1 MTHLRSD
8 YRFGIDVRV
17 RWQECD
23 AQGIAFNGSYLG
35 WLEIA
40 QAEYFRNL
48 GFSIYRVAAAGYFDS
63 AVAKVTIEYK
73 APVRVD
79 EMLDLRARVARIGNT
94 SLALEV
100 AIFAEDGGP
109 DDTRSPPSRPFTSG
123 STRTPARPGACP
135 TRYGNWW
142 TVGKLPAR
150 CCRWKGSRN
159 WQRLSGSS
167 GVSFS
172 LAARKLRLAFLVVRA
187 VDGGDGLQLVRVCQA
202 GGGHDSSD
210 DASPLRCTA
219 QFLALLPAL
228 IAPLPATTQ
237 GEIYHR
243 HDYSYREWHCAN
255 GSLGDYAAYEG
266 QHQHSQVRYTRQRF
280 YNRLPFPD
288 SQRSL
293 VEG

>member
-1 MTHLRSD
+1 MTHRRSE
-8 YRFGIDVRV
+8 YRFGMDVRV

-109 DDTRSPPSRPFTSG
+109 DD
-123 STRTPARPGACP
+123 
-135 TRYGNWW
+135 
-142 TVGKLPAR
+142 
-150 CCRWKGSRN
+150 
-159 WQRLSGSS
+159 
-167 GVSFS
+167 
-172 LAARKLRLAFLVVRA
+172 
-187 VDGGDGLQLVRVCQA
+187 
-202 GGGHDSSD
+202 
-210 DASPLRCTA
+210 
-219 QFLALLPAL
+219 
-228 IAPLPATTQ
+228 APLTTIEAIYVGYYADTGGTRRVPDAIRELVDRWETT
-237 GEIYHR
+237 GE
-243 HDYSYREWHCAN
+243 
-255 GSLGDYAAYEG
+255 
-266 QHQHSQVRYTRQRF
+266 V
-280 YNRLPFPD
+280 LPLTNFPELAGA
-288 SQRSL
+288 QA
-293 VEG
+293 

>member
-94 SLALEV
+94 SMALEV
-100 AIFAEDGGP
+100 AIFAEGGSPGDSPLTTIEAIYVGFYADTGGTRRVP
-109 DDTRSPPSRPFTSG
+109 DSIRELVDSWETAGEVMP
-123 STRTPARPGACP
+123 
-135 TRYGNWW
+135 
-142 TVGKLPAR
+142 
-150 CCRWKGSRN
+150 
-159 WQRLSGSS
+159 
-167 GVSFS
+167 
-172 LAARKLRLAFLVVRA
+172 LAAFPELAAAQL
-187 VDGGDGLQLVRVCQA
+187 GTGDSA
-202 GGGHDSSD
+202 A
-210 DASPLRCTA
+210 AS
-219 QFLALLPAL
+219 
-228 IAPLPATTQ
+228 
-237 GEIYHR
+237 
-243 HDYSYREWHCAN
+243 
-255 GSLGDYAAYEG
+255 
-266 QHQHSQVRYTRQRF
+266 
-280 YNRLPFPD
+280 
-288 SQRSL
+288 
-293 VEG
+293 

>member
-1 MTHLRSD
+1 MTQLRSD

-100 AIFAEDGGP
+100 AIFAEGGAP
-109 DDTRSPPSRPFTSG
+109 DDAPLTTIEAIYVGFNAGTGQTRRVPDAIREL
-123 STRTPARPGACP
+123 
-135 TRYGNWW
+135 
-142 TVGKLPAR
+142 VE
-150 CCRWKGSRN
+150 RWESIGEVLALDR
-159 WQRLSGSS
+159 
-167 GVSFS
+167 FPE
-172 LAARKLRLAFLVVRA
+172 LAA
-187 VDGGDGLQLVRVCQA
+187 
-202 GGGHDSSD
+202 
-210 DASPLRCTA
+210 A
-219 QFLALLPAL
+219 Q
-228 IAPLPATTQ
+228 Q
-237 GEIYHR
+237 
-243 HDYSYREWHCAN
+243 
-255 GSLGDYAAYEG
+255 
-266 QHQHSQVRYTRQRF
+266 
-280 YNRLPFPD
+280 
-288 SQRSL
+288 
-293 VEG
+293 

>member
-1 MTHLRSD
+1 MTQLRSQ

-100 AIFAEDGGP
+100 AIFAAGGAP
-109 DDTRSPPSRPFTSG
+109 DDSPLTTIEAIYVGFHADTGQTRRVPDAIRELVN
-123 STRTPARPGACP
+123 
-135 TRYGNWW
+135 NWE
-142 TVGKLPAR
+142 TAGEALPLER
-150 CCRWKGSRN
+150 
-159 WQRLSGSS
+159 
-167 GVSFS
+167 FPE
-172 LAARKLRLAFLVVRA
+172 LAA
-187 VDGGDGLQLVRVCQA
+187 
-202 GGGHDSSD
+202 
-210 DASPLRCTA
+210 A
-219 QFLALLPAL
+219 Q
-228 IAPLPATTQ
+228 
-237 GEIYHR
+237 R
-243 HDYSYREWHCAN
+243 
-255 GSLGDYAAYEG
+255 
-266 QHQHSQVRYTRQRF
+266 
-280 YNRLPFPD
+280 
-288 SQRSL
+288 
-293 VEG
+293 

>member
-1 MTHLRSD
+1 MTQLRSK

-100 AIFAEDGGP
+100 AIFTEGGAP
-109 DDTRSPPSRPFTSG
+109 DD
-123 STRTPARPGACP
+123 
-135 TRYGNWW
+135 
-142 TVGKLPAR
+142 
-150 CCRWKGSRN
+150 
-159 WQRLSGSS
+159 
-167 GVSFS
+167 
-172 LAARKLRLAFLVVRA
+172 
-187 VDGGDGLQLVRVCQA
+187 
-202 GGGHDSSD
+202 
-210 DASPLRCTA
+210 
-219 QFLALLPAL
+219 
-228 IAPLPATTQ
+228 APLTIIEAIYVGFYADTGQTRRVPDAIRELVDRWETA
-237 GEIYHR
+237 GEVLPLER
-243 HDYSYREWHCAN
+243 FPELAE
-255 GSLGDYAAYEG
+255 A
-266 QHQHSQVRYTRQRF
+266 QRQ
-280 YNRLPFPD
+280 
-288 SQRSL
+288 
-293 VEG
+293 

>member
-1 MTHLRSD
+1 MTQLRSD

-100 AIFAEDGGP
+100 AIFMESGAP
-109 DDTRSPPSRPFTSG
+109 DDSPLTTIEAIYVGFYADTGQTRRVPDAIRELVN
-123 STRTPARPGACP
+123 
-135 TRYGNWW
+135 NWE
-142 TVGKLPAR
+142 TAGEVLPLER
-150 CCRWKGSRN
+150 
-159 WQRLSGSS
+159 
-167 GVSFS
+167 FPE
-172 LAARKLRLAFLVVRA
+172 LAA
-187 VDGGDGLQLVRVCQA
+187 
-202 GGGHDSSD
+202 
-210 DASPLRCTA
+210 A
-219 QFLALLPAL
+219 Q
-228 IAPLPATTQ
+228 
-237 GEIYHR
+237 R
-243 HDYSYREWHCAN
+243 
-255 GSLGDYAAYEG
+255 
-266 QHQHSQVRYTRQRF
+266 
-280 YNRLPFPD
+280 
-288 SQRSL
+288 
-293 VEG
+293 